1 MHYLK
6 GICLYSEYDLRVN
19 QKVVQHPSLK
29 VSYSLAIAQKFLLND
44 ATNTV
49 AIGMICLHL
58 EFSTWN
64 FRQCSNEI
72 HAILEN

>member
-6 GICLYSEYDLRVN
+6 GICLYSEYDLRVT

-29 VSYSLAIAQKFLLND
+29 VTLAIAQKFLLND

-49 AIGMICLHL
+49 AIGMFCLYL

-72 HAILEN
+72 NARLEN